1 MHQRIPLIACL
12 IAGMLGVSAAAW
24 PEIKTRTLRP
34 AGPPMHVTL
43 TAAFADHQWP
53 RPRPGSW
60 QPPRPSA
67 DGLPPVI
74 RQITTQD
81 KVVFLT
87 IDDGW
92 EHDPQLVDIV
102 RSRRVPIMTFLT
114 DQAAKGAYQYFWA
127 LKQAGSPIEDHTIS
141 HPNMPFLPLAEQ
153 RRQICQSA
161 DIIARQYGRR
171 PRLFRPPF
179 GSYNQLTRQAARD
192 CGIQALL
199 IWTAEFYNGTRSP
212 AGGYNAFIRADGGT
226 GFRPGDIVLM
236 HFRPG
241 VGRDFATILDWI
253 HRQGYRP
260 APLQDYLPISMGG
273 TAPNQGARHA
283 STH

>member
-1 MHQRIPLIACL
+1 MRGRIPLIACL
-12 IAGMLGVSAAAW
+12 AAGMLGVSAAAW

-34 AGPPMHVTL
+34 TVPSMRVTL

-53 RPRPGSW
+53 SPRPGSW
-60 QPPRPSA
+60 QPPQPSA

-74 RQITTQD
+74 RQISTQD

-102 RSRRVPIMTFLT
+102 RRQRVPIMTFLT

-161 DIIARQYGRR
+161 DVIARQYGRR

-179 GSYNQLTRQAARD
+179 GSYDQLTRQAARD
-192 CGIQALL
+192 CGMKALL

-212 AGGYNAFIRADGGT
+212 AGGYDAFTRADGGT

-241 VGRDFATILDWI
+241 VGRDLATILGWI
-253 HRQGYRP
+253 RRQGYRP

-273 TAPNQGARHA
+273 TAPNRPTQHP

>member
-1 MHQRIPLIACL
+1 MHGRIPLIACL
-12 IAGMLGVSAAAW
+12 IAGVLGVSAAAW
-24 PEIKTRTLRP
+24 PEIRTRTLEHQEPSMR
-34 AGPPMHVTL
+34 AAL
-43 TAAFADHQWP
+43 SAAFADHQWP
-53 RPRPGSW
+53 KPRPGSW

-74 RQITTQD
+74 RRITTTD

-92 EHDPQLVDIV
+92 EHDPLLVDTI
-102 RSRRVPIMTFLT
+102 RRWRIPIMTFLT
-114 DQAAKGAYQYFWA
+114 DQAAKGGYQYFWA

-141 HPNMPFLPLAEQ
+141 HPNMPFLSYDAQ

-179 GSYNQLTRQAARD
+179 GSYNQWTLRAARD
-192 CGIQALL
+192 CGIKALL
-199 IWTAEFYNGTRSP
+199 IWTAEFYNGTRSSD
-212 AGGYNAFIRADGGT
+212 GTYDKFVRWDGGT
-226 GFRPGDIVLM
+226 GFRPGDIILM

-241 VGRDFATILDWI
+241 VGRDFATMLGWI
-253 HRQGYRP
+253 RQQGYRA
-260 APLQDYLPISMGG
+260 APLQDYLPVSLGG
-273 TAPNQGARHA
+273 TARDGPPA
-283 STH
+283 

>member
-1 MHQRIPLIACL
+1 MHGRIPLIACL

-24 PEIKTRTLRP
+24 PQIRTQALERQ
-34 AGPPMHVTL
+34 GPSMRTTL
-43 TAAFADHQWP
+43 TAAFADHRWP
-53 RPRPGSW
+53 APRPGSW
-60 QPPRPSA
+60 QPPRPSV

-92 EHDPQLVDIV
+92 EHDPQLVDSV
-102 RSRRVPIMTFLT
+102 RRQRIPIMTFLT

-127 LKQAGSPIEDHTIS
+127 LKQAGSPIEDHTVS
-141 HPNMPFLPLAEQ
+141 HPNMAFLPLAEQ

-161 DIIARQYGRR
+161 DAIARQYGRR
-171 PRLFRPPF
+171 PQLFRPPF

-192 CGIQALL
+192 CGIKALL

-212 AGGYNAFIRADGGT
+212 AGGYNAFTRADGGT

-241 VGRDFATILDWI
+241 VGRDLATILGWI
-253 HRQGYRP
+253 RQQGYRP
-260 APLQDYLPISMGG
+260 APLQDYLPISLGG
-273 TAPNQGARHA
+273 SAPNPPTGPA
-283 STH
+283 